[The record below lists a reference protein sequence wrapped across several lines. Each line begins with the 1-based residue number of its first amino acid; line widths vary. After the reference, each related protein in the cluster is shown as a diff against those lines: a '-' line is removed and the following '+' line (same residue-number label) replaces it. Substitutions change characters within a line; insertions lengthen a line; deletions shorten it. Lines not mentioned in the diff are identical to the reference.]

1 MGDDADTEAAGNI
14 IITRLQTGVASCV
27 GGCRLGKGGGGGRG
41 FGENEGHMGLG
52 RERVNPISFV
62 KNADPFQ
69 DRHPGRQR
77 ELPKLVELPKSER
90 TASTPTRG
98 EFAPLL
104 RDVGTH
110 PLSRHSSLF
119 ERSVSEII
127 SPQSRRTLFQ
137 GGGGGGGGLNGDFG
151 DEVRLATA
159 SGRGV
164 FAYLEDECT
173 ISDTCMYA
181 YCIHIHM
188 YTYIHVYVFICV
200 STYVCRC
207 VCVCVCV

>member
-1 MGDDADTEAAGNI
+1 MGDAADTEAACNI
-14 IITRLQTGVASCV
+14 ITTRLQTSNGVASCE
-27 GGCRLGKGGGGGRG
+27 GGYRLGKWGAGGRG
-41 FGENEGHMGLG
+41 FG
-52 RERVNPISFV
+52 

-77 ELPKLVELPKSER
+77 EPPKLVKLPKSER

-110 PLSRHSSLF
+110 PLSRHSSMF

-137 GGGGGGGGLNGDFG
+137 GGGGALNGDFE

-159 SGRGV
+159 SGR
-164 FAYLEDECT
+164 LTLDDECT
-173 ISDTCMYA
+173 VSDTCMYA

-188 YTYIHVYVFICV
+188 YTCIHMYLFICV
-200 STYVCRC
+200 SMYVCMC
-207 VCVCVCV
+207 VCVCACVWYYNNN